1 MIFPLKNVANSND
14 YKEFEKLPPRSIYEF
29 QHGTLLFTTTPKKLT
44 SDFLSLFYRTVDEK
58 CAIKIN
64 KKQTLHRMYLI
75 FTTLVIFSLVYTYS
89 RSSS

>member
-1 MIFPLKNVANSND
+1 MIFPLENVANSND
-14 YKEFEKLPPRSIYEF
+14 YKEFKKLPPRSIY
-29 QHGTLLFTTTPKKLT
+29 GTLLFTTTPKKLT

-89 RSSS
+89 RTSS